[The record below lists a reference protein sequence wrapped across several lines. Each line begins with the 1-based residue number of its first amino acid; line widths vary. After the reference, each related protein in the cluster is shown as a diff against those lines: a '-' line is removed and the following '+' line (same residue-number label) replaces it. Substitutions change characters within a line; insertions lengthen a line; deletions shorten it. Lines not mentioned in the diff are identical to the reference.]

1 MDRCSQRSAGRRACI
16 QADGL
21 RYLRRKKPPEDR
33 TAMAVSLREIFEAKS
48 VAVVGASKDPFK
60 AGHQVVRTL
69 LAVGYAGKIY
79 PINPNEKEI
88 LGLSC
93 YPSITGIQEPLDLV
107 VICLPGKAAVTVMEE
122 AEQRGDVKGVVV
134 LSAGFAETGIPENIG
149 AQQRLT
155 EIAQRSGI
163 RVFGPNCIGIMTP
176 ETKLV
181 TGFHPGVTLVP
192 GNIGYVTQSGAL
204 GGSLVTLALNQP
216 KPLGFARFGHVGNMC
231 DVSNVELIED
241 YGNDPRIKVI
251 LVYLEGVKDGR
262 EFMRVASQVT
272 KKKPVLVLKVG
283 RTESGARATL
293 SHTATLA
300 GTDAVYEGAFR
311 QCGVVRVNTMQ
322 DLIAGAKAISMLP
335 KPRGNRVCILT
346 EAGGLGVIST
356 DEVEASGVL
365 KLAPMS
371 RETCEK
377 LTARLPPMA
386 MVCKPNGYV
395 DTSAAAMAKEF
406 GEAMRLIL
414 ADPNVDMVVFNSIPP
429 TFLPPMDVAQAIVPA
444 VKEFGKPVAA
454 CFTVNETVVET
465 RRYLEENGIPTFD
478 TPDAAVRALAILTQ
492 ATFSVSHPLAD
503 VPAATHP
510 IIERAVAE
518 GRHLLEPEALDFLAD
533 HGIAVMPH
541 ILAKTREEAQRA
553 AMEVDGPVALKIVSP
568 QVIHKSDVGG
578 VRLNLQGPEA
588 VGQGYDQMVNDV
600 KRAVPKAD
608 IQGVL
613 VVPMAPPG
621 PELIIGMT
629 RDPQFGPTIMFGMGG
644 VFVEL
649 FGDVSFR
656 VAPFD
661 REVALDMIRE
671 TRAYRVLQGMR
682 GEKPKDIAGLVE
694 LLVQVSQ
701 LAARYPQIREIDL
714 NPVRVYEKGYSILDA
729 RVLLDI

>member
-1 MDRCSQRSAGRRACI
+1 
-16 QADGL
+16 
-21 RYLRRKKPPEDR
+21 
-33 TAMAVSLREIFEAKS
+33 MAISLREIFEAQS
-48 VAVVGASKDPFK
+48 VAVVGASKDPSK
-60 AGHQVVRTL
+60 AGNQVVRTL
-69 LAVGYAGKIY
+69 LSVGYPGKIY
-79 PINPNEKEI
+79 PVNPGETEI
-88 LGLSC
+88 LGLPC
-93 YPSITGIQEPLDLV
+93 YRSIAEIHEPLDLV
-107 VICLPGKAAVTVMEE
+107 VVCLPGKAAVTVMEE
-122 AEQRGDVKGVVV
+122 AGRRGDVKGVVV
-134 LSAGFAETGIPENIG
+134 LSAGFAETGIPENVE
-149 AQQRLT
+149 AQRRLA
-155 EIAQRSGI
+155 EIARRTGI
-163 RVFGPNCIGIMTP
+163 RVFGPNCIGIMNP

-181 TGFHPGVTLVP
+181 TGFHPGVSLVP

-204 GGSLVTLALNQP
+204 GGSLVTLALSQP

-231 DVSNVELIED
+231 DVSNVELMED
-241 YGNDPRIKVI
+241 YGNDPAVKVI
-251 LVYLEGVKDGR
+251 LVYLEGVRDGR
-262 EFMRVASQVT
+262 EFIRVASQVT
-272 KKKPVLVLKVG
+272 RRKPVLVLKVG

-300 GTDAVYEGAFR
+300 GTDAVYDGALK

-335 KPRGNRVCILT
+335 EPRGNRVCILT

-356 DEVEASGVL
+356 DEVEASGIL
-365 KLAPMS
+365 RLAPMS

-377 LTARLPPMA
+377 LTALLPPMA

-414 ADPNVDMVVFNSIPP
+414 ADSNVDMVVLNCIPP
-429 TFLPPMDVAQAIVPA
+429 TFLPPMDVAQAVVP
-444 VKEFGKPVAA
+444 VVRGFDKPVVA
-454 CFTVNETVVET
+454 CFTVNETVVEA

-478 TPDAAVRALAILTQ
+478 TPDSAVRALAILTR
-492 ATFSVSHPLAD
+492 ATFSKGYPLTD
-503 VPAATHP
+503 VPSAAHP
-510 IIERAVAE
+510 ILERAVSE

-541 ILAKTREEAQRA
+541 VLAKTREEAQRA
-553 AMEVDGPVALKIVSP
+553 AMEVDGPVALKVVSP

-578 VRLNLQGPEA
+578 VRLNLRGPEA
-588 VGQGYDQMVNDV
+588 VGQGYDQLMGDV
-600 KRAVPKAD
+600 RRAIPDAD
-608 IQGVL
+608 IRGVL

-621 PELIIGMT
+621 PECIVGMT
-629 RDPQFGPTIMFGMGG
+629 RDLQFGPTIMFGMGG

-649 FGDVSFR
+649 FRDVSFR

-661 REVALDMIRE
+661 REVALDMIQE
-671 TRAYRVLQGMR
+671 TRGYRVLQGMR
-682 GEKPKDIAGLVE
+682 GERQKDIPGLVD

-729 RVLLDI
+729 RILLDVESERGRKGEK